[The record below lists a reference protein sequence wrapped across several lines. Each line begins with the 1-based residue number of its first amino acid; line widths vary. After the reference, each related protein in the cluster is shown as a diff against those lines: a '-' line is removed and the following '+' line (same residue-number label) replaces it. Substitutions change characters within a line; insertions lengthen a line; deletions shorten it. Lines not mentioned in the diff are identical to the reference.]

1 MTRVQLDER
10 GGVNPEY
17 VDAPAIDTNDLLEI
31 ENIEGRTAAR
41 RRKIATRVVQ
51 ALAEREPG
59 CG

>member
-41 RRKIATRVVQ
+41 RRKTR
-51 ALAEREPG
+51 LAWCRPSPSENPG
-59 CG
+59 AG